1 MQLIGED
8 RGAARAAGA
17 AHRAFERHAAERPQA
32 LALVHGDVR
41 MDYATLNRLANQL
54 AHRLI
59 ALGVGPDD
67 RVALC
72 MPRGPGMAVAVLG
85 VLKAGGAYVPLDPAH
100 PTERLAYMLQD
111 SQPRALL
118 TETRLRD
125 LLPPCDAPVL
135 ALDDDPVLATQ
146 PVHDPEVATLSADRL
161 AYVIYTSGSTGRPK
175 GVMVPHAGVLHYLAH
190 AVPNYLRDDVRGG
203 LVATSLGFDA
213 TVTTLL
219 APWQAGKTVVLLD
232 ENPQR
237 CLEQLQAY
245 CAGSEPWLFKL
256 TPTHL
261 DALSALEGA
270 SPSPTRHRVV
280 VGGEQFTRR
289 TLARFRACV
298 LPQAVVVNEYGP
310 TETVVGCTTYTSD
323 GAAQDDLPTIDGM
336 PLDNVPIGRA
346 IEGMQ
351 VHLLGADLQPVAPG
365 EIGELFIGGA
375 GVTRGYL
382 GRPELTR
389 ERFVPDPFSTASG
402 ARMDA
407 RMYRSGDLARA
418 LPDGTLEYLGRNDFQ
433 VKLRG
438 FRIELGEIESVLAE
452 QSGVAEA
459 VVLARPDASGEKQL
473 VAWYRPAGEGVTAS
487 ALCDALTRVLPAYMV
502 PSAYVAV
509 RDWPQTVNGKLDRDA
524 LPAPAAE
531 DYPSEAYLAPE
542 GATETT
548 LAGLWAELLKR
559 ERIGRDDRF
568 LRIGGDSLRLIQ
580 LASRIRAVFG
590 VSLPIHALFKPMSLA
605 EMARAIE
612 ATAASAADAG
622 EAPGVDDS
630 FDRWTRPE
638 AGLPARPPLSY
649 QQYGLWLLEQLTST
663 SIAYNAQNVV
673 RIRGRFDPVRFGR
686 AIEHLA
692 QRHEILRTTF
702 HAGEDGE
709 PYQQVHP
716 VAEGMF
722 EYLEAASPWD
732 EETTTAFVRS
742 QVLRSFDLAQLPL
755 AKFTLVRLAP
765 EEYLLVQ
772 VEQHYVH
779 DGWSINL
786 ILRELLAIYD
796 AMGRGEAPPLEPMAV
811 QFGDYA
817 TWQRSE
823 AAAARFRRQAR
834 YWKDKLAGAALQLP
848 MITDRPRP
856 AVPSYRGGQ
865 LRIELPEALASALR
879 AFCQREGFT
888 LYATMQAM
896 FQLTISRYAGCE
908 DFVIGSAVGNR
919 VTQRSEGLVGMF
931 VNMVPVRCTLSGDLT
946 ARGLLDRVTADLAE
960 AYDHQ
965 EAPFEW
971 VVREVQPERDAGRN
985 PLFQVAFSSHNSVGP
1000 RLKWPEFEL
1009 DIHEA
1014 YSNGTSKFDFDV
1026 IMIPRTRHDPDGVT
1040 MLWSYAADLY
1050 DRETIEGICRTYL
1063 HLLATCIADPDRRLA
1078 RFEACDPQARARIL
1092 ALADAA
1098 RETADA
1104 QAGDLLPVHARFEAH
1119 AARAPQALAV
1129 SCDGESLDYGTLNAR
1144 ANRLAHWLRAQ
1155 GVAPDARVAICTER
1169 SVAAIEAMLAVHKAG
1184 GGYLPLDLSYPVD
1197 RLAYVLSDARPAV
1210 VLADA
1215 PGRALLAQALAD
1227 VDPASRPR
1235 IVDLQEDASQWAELS
1250 AQDPDRAEIGLRP
1263 DHLAYVIY
1271 TSGSTGQPKG
1281 VMVEHR
1287 QLDRLFATEGSWGG
1301 FHADDTITAS
1311 HSFSFDYSVW
1321 EIWSALRHGARL
1333 VVVPRDVARSA
1344 DDLHA
1349 LLCREGVTVAAQTPG
1364 GLRTLIEAQAASSE
1378 RHALRLLP
1386 FGGDSFDAA
1395 MFAPWFADPRNAGT
1409 RLVQLYGI
1417 TETTVV
1423 STWREMVPTDV
1434 HRDGPNSIGVGY
1446 DDTPLYVLDPE
1457 RQLCA
1462 FGVAGELY
1470 IGGAGVSRGYLG
1482 RETLTAERFID
1493 DPFRPGGRLYRSGD
1507 LARMHADGSLDY
1519 LGRNDF
1525 QVKFRGY
1532 RIELGEI
1539 ESRLAALPG
1548 VLDAVV
1554 LARRDG
1560 SDPAQKLVAYY
1571 RAADGIEIPADA
1583 LRGGLQGALPEY
1595 MLPSAFVAVA
1605 AWPLTANGKL
1615 DRAALPAPGADDF
1628 DAGAAYVAPRTPV
1641 EEAMAEIWARLLGL
1655 ERVGVQDNFFTLGG
1669 HSLLATKLALETR
1682 EALGMDVSLRD
1693 LFEGPTI
1700 ERLLD
1705 VVFSRMASE
1714 MAEMA

>member
-1 MQLIGED
+1 MQVIRED
-8 RGAARAAGA
+8 RGAARAAGV
-17 AHRAFERHAAERPQA
+17 HRGFERHAAERPQA
-32 LALVHGDVR
+32 LALVHGDVQ
-41 MDYATLNRLANQL
+41 MDYATLNHRANQL

-72 MPRGPGMAVAVLG
+72 MARGPEMAVAVLG
-85 VLKAGGAYVPLDPAH
+85 VLKAGGAYVPMDPAH
-100 PTERLAYMLQD
+100 PTDRLVYMLQD

-118 TETRLRD
+118 TQARLRD
-125 LLPPCDAPVL
+125 VLPACDAPIL
-135 ALDDDPVLATQ
+135 ALDDDAALATQ
-146 PVHDPEVATLSADRL
+146 PAHDPEVATLSPEQL

-175 GVMVPHAGVLHYLAH
+175 GVLVPHAGVMHYLSH
-190 AVPNYLRDDVRGG
+190 AVSNYLHDEVRGG

-237 CLEQLQAY
+237 CLEQLLAR
-245 CAGSEPWLFKL
+245 CADAEPWLFKL

-261 DALSALEGA
+261 DALSALDGA
-270 SPSPTRHRVV
+270 SPSSTRHRVV
-280 VGGEQFTRR
+280 VGGEQLTRR
-289 TLARFRACV
+289 TLARFRARV

-310 TETVVGCTTYTSD
+310 TETVVGCTTFISD
-323 GAAQDDLPTIDGM
+323 SAAADDALPG
-336 PLDNVPIGRA
+336 DNVPIGRA
-346 IEGMQ
+346 IDGMQ
-351 VHLLGADLQPVAPG
+351 VHVLDAGLQPVAPG
-365 EIGELFIGGA
+365 ETGELFIGGA

-389 ERFVPDPFSTASG
+389 ERFLPDPFSAVPE
-402 ARMDA
+402 A

-433 VKLRG
+433 VKVRG

-452 QSGVAEA
+452 QPGVAEA
-459 VVLARPDASGEKQL
+459 VVLARPDTSGDKQL
-473 VAWYRPAGEGVTAS
+473 VAWYRRANESAGKAVNAAT
-487 ALCDALTRVLPAYMV
+487 LCDALSRVLPEYMV

-509 RDWPQTVNGKLDRDA
+509 REWPQTVNGKLDRDA
-524 LPAPAAE
+524 LPAPSAD
-531 DYPSEAYLAPE
+531 DYPSEAYLAPD

-548 LAGLWAELLKR
+548 LAALWSELLKR
-559 ERIGRDDRF
+559 DRIGRDDRF
-568 LRIGGDSLRLIQ
+568 LRLGGDSLRLIQ
-580 LASRIRAVFG
+580 LASRIRASFG
-590 VSLPIHALFKPMSLA
+590 VSLPIHALFRPMSLS

-612 ATAASAADAG
+612 AIVASGADAG

-630 FDRWTRPE
+630 FDRWVRPD

-673 RIRGRFDPVRFGR
+673 RIRGRFDPARFGR

-702 HAGEDGE
+702 HAGDDGE
-709 PYQQVHP
+709 PYQLVHP

-722 EYLEAASPWD
+722 EYLEAESPWD
-732 EETTTAFVRS
+732 EDAITAFVRG
-742 QVLRSFDLAQLPL
+742 QVLRSFNLAQLPL

-796 AMGRGEAPPLEPMAV
+796 AMGRDETPALAPMAV

-823 AAAARFRRQAR
+823 AATARFRRQAR

-865 LRIELPEALASALR
+865 LRVELPDALASELR

-931 VNMVPVRCTLSGDLT
+931 VNMVPVRCTLSGELT
-946 ARGLLDRVTADLAE
+946 GRALLDRVTADLAE

-1000 RLKWPEFEL
+1000 RLAWPEFEL

-1026 IMIPRTRHDPDGVT
+1026 IMIPRTRRDPDGVT

-1063 HLLATCIADPDRRLA
+1063 HLLSTCIADPDRRLA

-1098 RETADA
+1098 KPGGGE
-1104 QAGDLLPVHARFEAH
+1104 LPVHLRFEAH
-1119 AARAPQALAV
+1119 AARAPQAPAV

-1169 SVAAIEAMLAVHKAG
+1169 GIAAIEAMLAVHKAG
-1184 GGYLPLDLSYPVD
+1184 GGYLPIDLSTPVD

-1215 PGRALLAQALAD
+1215 PGRALLAQALAE
-1227 VDPASRPR
+1227 VDPASRPH
-1235 IVDLQEDASQWAELS
+1235 IVDLREDASQWADMS
-1250 AQDPDRAEIGLRP
+1250 ASNLEPVAIGLRP

-1287 QLDRLFATEGSWGG
+1287 QLDRLFATEGSWSG
-1301 FHADDTITAS
+1301 FHADDTITTS

-1333 VVVPRDVARSA
+1333 VVVPREVARSA
-1344 DDLHA
+1344 DALHA
-1349 LLCREGVTVAAQTPG
+1349 LLCRERVTVAGQTPG
-1364 GLRTLIEAQAASSE
+1364 GLRTLIEAQAASAE

-1423 STWREMVPTDV
+1423 STWREMTPTDV

-1462 FGVAGELY
+1462 FGVTGELY
-1470 IGGAGVSRGYLG
+1470 IGGAGVTRGYLG
-1482 RETLTAERFID
+1482 REALTAKRFID
-1493 DPFRPGGRLYRSGD
+1493 NPFRPGERLYRSGD

-1560 SDPAQKLVAYY
+1560 RDPAQKLVAYY
-1571 RAADGIEIPADA
+1571 RAADGVDIAVDA

-1595 MLPSAFVAVA
+1595 MLPSAFVRVT
-1605 AWPLTANGKL
+1605 AWPLTGNGKL
-1615 DRAALPAPGADDF
+1615 DRAALPAPASDDF

-1641 EEAMAEIWARLLGL
+1641 EEAMAGIWSRLLGL

-1682 EALGMDVSLRD
+1682 EALGMEVSLRD

-1705 VVFSRMASE
+1705 VVFARMESE

>member
-1 MQLIGED
+1 MQVIGED
-8 RGAARAAGA
+8 RGAARAAGV
-17 AHRAFERHAAERPQA
+17 HRGFERHAAERPLA

-41 MDYATLNRLANQL
+41 MDYATLNKRANQL

-72 MPRGPGMAVAVLG
+72 MARGPEMAVAVLG
-85 VLKAGGAYVPLDPAH
+85 VLKAGGAYVPMDPAH
-100 PTERLAYMLQD
+100 PTDRLAYMLQD

-118 TETRLRD
+118 TQARLRD
-125 LLPPCDAPVL
+125 VLPACDAPIL
-135 ALDDDPVLATQ
+135 ALDDDAALTTQ
-146 PVHDPEVATLSADRL
+146 PAQDPEVATLSPEHL

-175 GVMVPHAGVLHYLAH
+175 GVLVPHAGVMHYLSH
-190 AVPNYLRDDVRGG
+190 AVSNYLHDDVRGG

-237 CLEQLQAY
+237 CLEQLLTY
-245 CAGSEPWLFKL
+245 CADDAPWLFKL

-261 DALSALEGA
+261 DALSALDGA
-270 SPSPTRHRVV
+270 SPSSTRHRVV
-280 VGGEQFTRR
+280 VGGEQLTRR
-289 TLARFRACV
+289 TLARFRARV
-298 LPQAVVVNEYGP
+298 LPQAIVVNEYGP

-323 GAAQDDLPTIDGM
+323 GATTDDALPG
-336 PLDNVPIGRA
+336 DNVPIGRA
-346 IEGMQ
+346 IGGMQ
-351 VHLLGADLQPVAPG
+351 VHVLDVDLRPVAPG
-365 EIGELFIGGA
+365 ETGELFIGGA

-382 GRPELTR
+382 GRAELTR
-389 ERFVPDPFSTASG
+389 ERFVPDPFSTVP
-402 ARMDA
+402 DA

-433 VKLRG
+433 VKVRG

-452 QSGVAEA
+452 QPGVAEA
-459 VVLARPDASGEKQL
+459 VVLARPDASGDKQL
-473 VAWYRPAGEGVTAS
+473 VAWYRPNVDGVTA
-487 ALCDALTRVLPAYMV
+487 AMLCDALSRALPDYMV

-524 LPAPAAE
+524 LPAPSAD
-531 DYPSEAYLAPE
+531 DYPSEAYLAPD
-542 GATETT
+542 GATEST
-548 LAGLWAELLKR
+548 LAGLWSELLGR
-559 ERIGRDDRF
+559 DRIGRDDRF
-568 LRIGGDSLRLIQ
+568 LRLGGDSLRLIQ
-580 LASRIRAVFG
+580 LASRIRASFG
-590 VSLPIHALFKPMSLA
+590 VSLPIHALFRPMSLS

-612 ATAASAADAG
+612 AIAASGADAG

-630 FDRWTRPE
+630 FDRWTRPD

-673 RIRGRFDPVRFGR
+673 RIRGRFDPARFGR

-709 PYQQVHP
+709 PYQLVHP

-722 EYLEAASPWD
+722 EYLEAESPWD

-796 AMGRGEAPPLEPMAV
+796 AMGRDETPALAPMAV

-823 AAAARFRRQAR
+823 AATARFRRQAR

-865 LRIELPEALASALR
+865 LRVELPDALASELR
-879 AFCQREGFT
+879 AFCRREGFT

-931 VNMVPVRCTLSGDLT
+931 VNMVPVRCTLSGELT
-946 ARGLLDRVTADLAE
+946 GRALLDRVTADLAE

-1000 RLKWPEFEL
+1000 SLKWPEFEL

-1026 IMIPRTRHDPDGVT
+1026 IMIPRTRRDPDGVT

-1063 HLLATCIADPDRRLA
+1063 HLLSTCIADPDRRLA

-1098 RETADA
+1098 KPGGGER
-1104 QAGDLLPVHARFEAH
+1104 PVHVRFEAH
-1119 AARAPQALAV
+1119 AARAPLAPAV

-1169 SVAAIEAMLAVHKAG
+1169 GIAAIEAMLAVHKAG

-1215 PGRALLAQALAD
+1215 PGRALLAQAL
-1227 VDPASRPR
+1227 VEIDPTSRPC
-1235 IVDLQEDASQWAELS
+1235 IVDLHEDASEWAGMS
-1250 AQDPDRAEIGLRP
+1250 AQDPDHAAIGLRA

-1287 QLDRLFATEGSWGG
+1287 QLDRLFATEGSWSG
-1301 FHADDTITAS
+1301 FHADDAITTS

-1333 VVVPRDVARSA
+1333 VVVPREVARSA
-1344 DDLHA
+1344 DALHA
-1349 LLCREGVTVAAQTPG
+1349 LLCRERVTVAAQTPG

-1462 FGVAGELY
+1462 FGVTGELY
-1470 IGGAGVSRGYLG
+1470 IGGAGVTRGYLG
-1482 RETLTAERFID
+1482 RDALTAERFID
-1493 DPFRPGGRLYRSGD
+1493 NPFRPGERLYRSGD

-1560 SDPAQKLVAYY
+1560 RDPAQTLVAYY
-1571 RAADGIEIPADA
+1571 RAADGVDIAVDA

-1595 MLPSAFVAVA
+1595 MLPSAFVRVT
-1605 AWPLTANGKL
+1605 AWPLTGNGKL
-1615 DRAALPAPGADDF
+1615 DRAALPAPASDDF
-1628 DAGAAYVAPRTPV
+1628 DAGASYVAPRTPV
-1641 EEAMAEIWARLLGL
+1641 EEAMAGIWSRLLGL
-1655 ERVGVQDNFFTLGG
+1655 ERVGVQDNFFSLGG

-1682 EALGMDVSLRD
+1682 EALGMEVSLRD

-1705 VVFSRMASE
+1705 VVFARMEAE

>member
-1 MQLIGED
+1 MQVIRENGD
-8 RGAARAAGA
+8 AACAAMV
-17 AHRAFERHAAERPQA
+17 HRCFERHAAVRPQA
-32 LALVHGDVR
+32 LALAHDDVR
-41 MDYATLNRLANQL
+41 MDYATLDRRANQL

-59 ALGVGPDD
+59 ALGVGPDE

-72 MPRGPGMAVAVLG
+72 MARGPEMAIAVLG
-85 VLKAGGAYVPLDPAH
+85 VLKAGGAYVPMDPAH

-118 TETRLRD
+118 TQARLRD
-125 LLPPCDAPVL
+125 VLPACDAPTL
-135 ALDDDPVLATQ
+135 ALDDDAALATQ
-146 PVHDPEVATLSADRL
+146 PTHAPDVAALSPEHL

-175 GVMVPHAGVLHYLAH
+175 GVLVPHAGVTHYLAH
-190 AVPNYLRDDVRGG
+190 AVSHYLHDDVRGG

-237 CLEQLQAY
+237 CLEQLLVH
-245 CAGSEPWLFKL
+245 CADDAAWLFKL

-261 DALSALEGA
+261 DALSALAGA

-280 VGGEQFTRR
+280 VGGEQLTRR
-289 TLARFRACV
+289 TLARFRAQV
-298 LPQAVVVNEYGP
+298 LPRAVVVNEYGP
-310 TETVVGCTTYTSD
+310 TETVVGCTTYISESA
-323 GAAQDDLPTIDGM
+323 GADAALPG
-336 PLDNVPIGRA
+336 DNVPIGCA
-346 IEGMQ
+346 IDGMQ
-351 VHLLGADLQPVAPG
+351 VHLLDADLQPVARG
-365 EIGELFIGGA
+365 EVGEVFIGGA

-389 ERFVPDPFSTASG
+389 ERFVPDPFSA
-402 ARMDA
+402 APDA

-433 VKLRG
+433 VKVRG

-452 QSGVAEA
+452 QPGVAEA
-459 VVLARPDASGEKQL
+459 VVLARPDAAGEKQL
-473 VAWYRPAGEGVTAS
+473 VAWYRPAAEGVTAS
-487 ALCDALTRVLPAYMV
+487 MLCDALSRVLPVYMV

-509 RDWPQTVNGKLDRDA
+509 REWPQTVNGKLDRDA
-524 LPAPAAE
+524 LPAPSAN
-531 DYPSEAYLAPE
+531 DYPSETYLAPE
-542 GATETT
+542 GATETA
-548 LAGLWAELLKR
+548 LAALWSELLKR
-559 ERIGRDDRF
+559 DRIGRDDGF
-568 LRIGGDSLRLIQ
+568 LRLGGDSLRLIQ
-580 LASRIRAVFG
+580 LASRIRASFG
-590 VSLPIHALFKPMSLA
+590 VSLPIHVLFKPMSLA

-612 ATAASAADAG
+612 ATAASGADAG
-622 EAPGVDDS
+622 DAPGVDDS
-630 FDRWTRPE
+630 FDRWTRPD

-673 RIRGRFDPVRFGR
+673 RIRGRFDPARFGR
-686 AIEHLA
+686 AIDMLA
-692 QRHEILRTTF
+692 ERHEILRTTF

-722 EYLEAASPWD
+722 EYLEAETPWD
-732 EETTTAFVRS
+732 EDAITAFVRG

-796 AMGRGEAPPLEPMAV
+796 ALGRGEAPALAPMAV

-856 AVPSYRGGQ
+856 VVPSYRGGQ
-865 LRIELPEALASALR
+865 LRVELSESLASALR
-879 AFCQREGFT
+879 AFCRREGFT

-931 VNMVPVRCTLSGDLT
+931 VNMVPVRCTLSGELT
-946 ARGLLDRVTADLAE
+946 ARALLDRVTTDLAE

-985 PLFQVAFSSHNSVGP
+985 PLFQVAFSSHNSTGP
-1000 RLKWPEFEL
+1000 RLAWPEFEL

-1026 IMIPRTRHDPDGVT
+1026 IMIPRTRRDPDGVT

-1063 HLLATCIADPDRRLA
+1063 HLLETCIADPDRRLA
-1078 RFEACDPQARARIL
+1078 RFEACDADARARIL
-1092 ALADAA
+1092 ALADGA
-1098 RETADA
+1098 RETANA
-1104 QAGDLLPVHARFEAH
+1104 KAGEVQPVHARFEAH
-1119 AARAPQALAV
+1119 AARAPQAPAV
-1129 SCDGESLDYGTLNAR
+1129 SCDGESLDYGSLNAR

-1155 GVAPDARVAICTER
+1155 GVAPDTRVAICTER

-1215 PGRALLAQALAD
+1215 PGRALLAQALLE
-1227 VDPASRPR
+1227 VDAASRPR
-1235 IVDLQEDASQWAELS
+1235 IVDLHDDASQWADLS
-1250 AQDPDRAEIGLRP
+1250 AQDPDRAAIGLRP

-1287 QLDRLFATEGSWGG
+1287 QLDRLFATEGSWSG
-1301 FHADDTITAS
+1301 FHADDTITTS

-1333 VVVPRDVARSA
+1333 VVVPREVARTA
-1344 DDLHA
+1344 ETLHA
-1349 LLCREGVTVAAQTPG
+1349 LLCRERVTVAAQTPG
-1364 GLRTLIEAQAASSE
+1364 GLRTLIEAQAASAE
-1378 RHALRLLP
+1378 RHTLRLLP

-1395 MFAPWFADPRNAGT
+1395 MFAPWFADPRNAAT

-1423 STWREMVPTDV
+1423 STWREMMPTDV

-1470 IGGAGVSRGYLG
+1470 IGGAGVARGYLG
-1482 RETLTAERFID
+1482 RDALTAERFID
-1493 DPFRPGGRLYRSGD
+1493 DPFHPGERLYRSGD

-1560 SDPAQKLVAYY
+1560 QDTAQKLVAYY
-1571 RAADGIEIPADA
+1571 RAADGADIA
-1583 LRGGLQGALPEY
+1583 AETLRSGLQGALPEY
-1595 MLPSAFVAVA
+1595 MLPSAFVRMA
-1605 AWPLTANGKL
+1605 AWPLTGNGKL

-1641 EEAMAEIWARLLGL
+1641 EEAMAEIWSRLLGL

-1682 EALGMDVSLRD
+1682 ETLGIEVGLRD
-1693 LFEGPTI
+1693 LFQGPTI